1 MDGMIYQDTIRW
13 KGVPIRVDAVR
24 AENKAFIISGRFI
37 KTASLKNEWL
47 EDIEN
52 PPEVVRILKASRAK
66 IDLLKF
72 WQRIPQRKAKYNYYK
87 EWRQIAAIP
96 IISYKHWFEKQISP
110 KARNKIR
117 KAQKS
122 GIVVERIK
130 LNDEFIRGVMA
141 IYNQSSVRRGKPFW
155 HYGKDFNTVK
165 NELSADLERSVFV
178 AAYYEKELIGFIRLL
193 ITDRYAMTL
202 LILDKTAHRDKAP
215 MNAMIAKVVE
225 ICAEEG
231 IPYFTYTVWRRGEHG
246 HFQES
251 VGFEKIPVP
260 EYFVPLTIKGELAL
274 RFRVHNGLNGALPE
288 KVIVRLLALRS
299 FWYSTKPPKMRRQF
313 AGPRRGGNSLCDNVT
328 STYPAAAE
336 TYKRSIST

>member
-1 MDGMIYQDTIRW
+1 
-13 KGVPIRVDAVR
+13 VPIRVGAVR
-24 AENKAFIISGRFI
+24 AENKAFIMSGRFI

-47 EDIEN
+47 EDVEN
-52 PPEVVRILKASRAK
+52 PTEVVRILKASQAK

-72 WQRIPQRKAKYNYYK
+72 WQRIPQSETKYSYYK

-96 IISYKHWFEKQISP
+96 ITNYKHWFEKQISP

-122 GIVVERIK
+122 GVVVERIE
-130 LNDEFIRGVMA
+130 LNDEFIRGAMPV
-141 IYNQSSVRRGKPFW
+141 YNQSSVRRGKPFW

-215 MNAMIAKVVE
+215 MNAHDRQSRGNLRRGGNILLHLYRVAQGRAWSFPGECWFRKNPGAGIFRSVDDKRGISIAVPGTQWPQWSAAGESDRAAFGVE
-225 ICAEEG
+225 I
-231 IPYFTYTVWRRGEHG
+231 
-246 HFQES
+246 
-251 VGFEKIPVP
+251 
-260 EYFVPLTIKGELAL
+260 
-274 RFRVHNGLNGALPE
+274 
-288 KVIVRLLALRS
+288 LLVLYEA
-299 FWYSTKPPKMRRQF
+299 PKMRRQF
-313 AGPRRGGNSLCDNVT
+313 AAPRR
-328 STYPAAAE
+328 AAAA
-336 TYKRSIST
+336 TVSVTT

>member
-13 KGVPIRVDAVR
+13 KGVPIRVGAVR

-37 KTASLKNEWL
+37 KTAALKNEWL

-52 PPEVVRILKASRAK
+52 PREVVRILKASRAK

-72 WQRIPQRKAKYNYYK
+72 WQRIPQSEAKYSYYK

-96 IISYKHWFEKQISP
+96 ITSYKHWFEKQLSP

-122 GIVVERIK
+122 GVVVERIE
-130 LNDEFIRGVMA
+130 LNDEFVRGVMA
-141 IYNQSSVRRGKPFW
+141 IYNQSPIRRGKPFW
-155 HYGKDFNTVK
+155 HYGKDFATVN
-165 NELSADLERSVFV
+165 NELSADLEQSVFV
-178 AAYYEKELIGFIRLL
+178 GAYYKGELIGFTKFL

-202 LILDKTAHRDKAP
+202 LILDKTIHRDKAP

-225 ICAEEG
+225 ICAENK

-246 HFQES
+246 QFQES
-251 VGFEKIPVP
+251 VGCAKIRVP
-260 EYFVPLTIKGELAL
+260 EYFVPLTLKGVIAL
-274 RFRVHNGLNGALPE
+274 RLRLHKGLKGLIPE
-288 KVIVRLLALRS
+288 RMMVYLLALRS
-299 FWYSTKPPKMRRQF
+299 QWYLMRYANSKVHGFKSSPTK
-313 AGPRRGGNSLCDNVT
+313 RG
-328 STYPAAAE
+328 AIA
-336 TYKRSIST
+336 